1 MKCRTLAVS
10 LCACLAPG
18 ALGQTSSVH
27 DAALARLP
35 LARAIAA
42 DTEVLKALRAKNAS
56 GETLAMIQAR
66 DRSWAT
72 NAQRALRQQLVDG
85 PCAER
90 LRALA
95 QPDPSVVE
103 VILMDAR
110 GANVCL
116 SRETSDYW
124 QGDEAKFQ
132 RTFGVGNDVFVDEP
146 ALDASTGT
154 YAVQLSLL
162 IRVQGEKLGALTLSL
177 KVRKQELGGQ

>member
-1 MKCRTLAVS
+1 MKSRTLAFS
-10 LCACLAPG
+10 LCGCLASG
-18 ALGQTSSVH
+18 ALGQPVGVRE
-27 DAALARLP
+27 AALARMP

-42 DTEVLKALRAKNAS
+42 DAEVLAALRAKNGS
-56 GETLAMIQAR
+56 GETLAVIQAR

-72 NAQRALRQQLVDG
+72 NAQRALRQELVGG

-90 LRALA
+90 LRALV

-103 VILMDAR
+103 VILIDAQ
-110 GANVCL
+110 GANACL

-132 RTFGVGNDVFVDEP
+132 KTFGEDRDIFVDEP

-154 YAVQLSLL
+154 YAVQLSVL
-162 IRVQGEKLGALTLSL
+162 IRDHGEKVGVVTLSL
-177 KVRKQELGGQ
+177 KVRKQELGGS

>member
-18 ALGQTSSVH
+18 ALGQTSGVH
-27 DAALARLP
+27 GAALARLP

-42 DTEVLKALRAKNAS
+42 DPEVLKALRAKNAS

-66 DRSWAT
+66 DRSWT
-72 NAQRALRQQLVDG
+72 TDAQRTLREGLLNG

-90 LRALA
+90 LRALVREDA
-95 QPDPSVVE
+95 SIVE
-103 VILMDAR
+103 VILMDVQ
-110 GANVCL
+110 GANACL

-154 YAVQLSLL
+154 YAIQLSLL
-162 IRVQGEKLGALTLSL
+162 ISVKGEKLGALTLSL
-177 KVRKQELGGQ
+177 RVRKQDLGAQ